1 MATVRF
7 NGSKKFRNL
16 MTLIK
21 KADYDDAVERA
32 LYRVHYEVARQPD
45 FPVDTGRLRRSG
57 RVDRRG
63 ARLLWDDLDYA
74 QYVEARQQF
83 FGPIVGSKA
92 GPIVKDEIL
101 RALSEAI
108 EHG

>member
-7 NGSKKFRNL
+7 NGSRKFRNL
-16 MTLIK
+16 MTLIR
-21 KADYDDAVERA
+21 KADYEDAVERA
-32 LYRVHYEVARQPD
+32 LYRIHYEVAKQPD
-45 FPVDTGRLRRSG
+45 FPVDTGALRRSG
-57 RVDRRG
+57 RVDRD
-63 ARLLWDDLDYA
+63 RLLWDDLDYA

-83 FGPIVGSKA
+83 FGPVVTAEA